1 MVTKIKQM
9 KNKFNYLV
17 LAIVLLMSS
26 NIAFGQGK
34 DKLGHIDSNKLLQ
47 IMPERAQ
54 AQKAIEAHAKK
65 LEETL
70 GVMKTE
76 FEKKYTAYAASAD
89 SLSPLIRQTKE
100 AELGEL
106 QQRIQAFQQQA
117 QQELMN
123 KENELIKPIV
133 DKLRK
138 AIDEVATA
146 NGYTYIFDIGSG
158 SVVHYPKD
166 KNDISDLVK
175 KKLGIK

>member
-1 MVTKIKQM
+1 M
-9 KNKFNYLV
+9 KNKLSYLV
-17 LAIVLLMSS
+17 LAVVLFMSS
-26 NIAFGQGK
+26 NIAFGQAK
-34 DKLGHIDSNKLLQ
+34 EKLGHIDSNALLQ
-47 IMPERAQ
+47 IMPERAD

-70 GVMKTE
+70 GGMKSE
-76 FEKKYTAYAASAD
+76 FETKYNEYVTKAD

-117 QQELMN
+117 QQELMK

-133 DKLRK
+133 EKVRK

-146 NGYTYIFDIGSG
+146 NGYTYIFDIGTG
-158 SVVHYPKD
+158 AVLHFPKD
-166 KNDISDLVK
+166 DSHNILPLVK
-175 KKLGIK
+175 TKLGIK